1 MDTFGVFDISAA
13 GMSLERLRLD
23 TSAMNLA
30 NAHTTAGP
38 DGVRYR
44 PLKVLAQ
51 PGALS
56 FEQVFSGMTRTEA
69 LPLHDV
75 EVRALETAVRRV
87 YEPGHPHA
95 DEHGFVAYPDVNP
108 VSEMVNLVSITRAYE
123 ANVRVMNAAKSMAL
137 KALDIGGER

>member
-1 MDTFGVFDISAA
+1 MDTFGIFDISAA

-30 NAHTTAGP
+30 NAHTTAGL

-44 PLKVLAQ
+44 PLQVLAQ
-51 PGALS
+51 PVTLS
-56 FEQVFSGMTRTEA
+56 FEQIVGGLTHTDTA
-69 LPLHDV
+69 PLHHV

-95 DEHGFVAYPDVNP
+95 DEQGFVTYPDVNP

-137 KALDIGGER
+137 KVLDIGGER

>member
-13 GMSLERLRLD
+13 GMNLERLRLD

-44 PLKVLAQ
+44 PLKVIAE

-56 FEQVFSGMTRTEA
+56 FENIFGGLTRSAAT
-69 LPLHDV
+69 PLHNI

-87 YEPGHPHA
+87 HEPGHPDA
-95 DEHGFVAYPDVNP
+95 DEQGFVTYPDVNP